1 MKDFFKFMFA
11 SMVGFIL
18 TSIILFFLFFSFVM
32 AMVSLTKTE
41 EVVVNNKSVLQLKL
55 DYEIPERTPNTPFN
69 ITPFGD
75 LRTISGLNDILKSI
89 NNAKNDSRILGIYLD
104 LSVIPSGF
112 ATVSEIREALE
123 DFKESGKFI
132 YSYGAVYGQKAYYL
146 ATVAD
151 KIFVAP
157 EGMIDFHGLSV
168 RTSFIKGLLDK
179 LEIDI
184 QIIRHG
190 KFKSAVEPLMLNK
203 MSEASREQTQAFI
216 SSIWNDVTKLIS
228 QSRNIKIERLNEIA
242 DGLLA
247 QTTEDAY
254 NFGMVDSIIYKD
266 QFLSILAN
274 EIDVSTVK
282 VNNLISVNKYKN
294 AKVQSAGKR
303 SRNKI
308 AVIYASGDIVGGEGD
323 DGISSERYART
334 IRNARLDNS
343 IKAIVLRVNS
353 PGGDGLASD
362 IILREVKLA
371 KKVKPV
377 VVSMGDVAASGGY
390 YISCGADYIFAEPT
404 TITGSIGV
412 FGLIPNMQ
420 HFFNNKLGVS
430 FDGVKTNDNADYMTI
445 TKPLTSY
452 QRNVIQTM
460 VDRFYTTFITHVSE
474 GRGLTTA
481 QVDSIGQGR
490 VWSGT
495 DALSI
500 GLVDEMGSLKTA
512 IEKAK
517 ELAALEDYR
526 ITELPKQKD
535 PFEQIVQDIMG
546 QTRQSMIKSELGE
559 LYKYYGYMKSVKE
572 MKGIQARM
580 PYFIEI
586 N

>member
-412 FGLIPNMQ
+412 FGLIPNMEP
-420 HFFNNKLGVS
+420 FFNNKLGVT
-430 FDGVKTNDNADYMTI
+430 FDGVKTNENSDYMTI

-460 VDRFYTTFITHVSE
+460 VDRFYKTFITHVSE

-559 LYKYYGYMKSVKE
+559 FYKYYGYMKSVKE

>member
-1 MKDFFKFMFA
+1 MFA

-18 TSIILFFLFFSFVM
+18 TAVILFFLFFSFVM
-32 AMVSLTKTE
+32 AMVSMTKTE
-41 EVVVNNKSVLQLKL
+41 EVVVNNKTVLQLKL
-55 DYEIPERTPNTPFN
+55 DYDIPDRTPNAPFN
-69 ITPFGD
+69 ITPLGD
-75 LRTISGLNDILKSI
+75 FRTVSGLNDILKSI
-89 NNAKNDSRILGIYLD
+89 KKAKSDDRILGIYLD

-132 YSYGAVYGQKAYYL
+132 YTYGAIYGQKAYYL

-151 KIFVAP
+151 KIFINP

-179 LEIDI
+179 LDIDV
-184 QIIRHG
+184 QIVRHG

-216 SSIWNDVTKLIS
+216 SSIWDDVVKLIS
-228 QSRNIKIERLNEIA
+228 QSRNISIERLNEIA
-242 DGLLA
+242 DGLLV

-254 NFGMVDSIIYKD
+254 NFGMVDSVIYKD
-266 QFLSILAN
+266 QFLNILS
-274 EIDVSTVK
+274 EKLDVSTVK
-282 VNNLISVNKYKN
+282 TNNLISVNKYKN
-294 AKVQSAGKR
+294 AVVRNRGKR
-303 SRNKI
+303 SKNKI
-308 AVIYASGDIVGGEGD
+308 AVIYASGDIVQGD
-323 DGISSERYART
+323 EDEGISSARFART

-371 KKVKPV
+371 TEAKPV

-390 YISCGADYIFAEPT
+390 YISCGADYIIADAT

-412 FGLIPNMQ
+412 FGLIPNLEM
-420 HFFNNKLGVS
+420 FFNNKLGVT
-430 FDGVKTNDNADYMTI
+430 FDGVKTNENSDYMSI
-445 TKPLTSY
+445 TKPLTPY

-460 VDRFYTTFITHVSE
+460 VDRFYTTFITHVSD

-500 GLVDEMGSLKTA
+500 GLVDEIGSLKTA

-517 ELAALEDYR
+517 ELANIEDYR
-526 ITELPKQKD
+526 ITELPKLKD
-535 PFEQIVQDIMG
+535 PFEQILQDIMG
-546 QTRQSMIKSELGE
+546 QTRISLVKNELGE
-559 LYKYYGYMKSVKE
+559 FYKYYGYLKTVKK
-572 MKGIQARM
+572 MDGVQARM
-580 PYFIEI
+580 PFFIEI
-586 N
+586 E

>member
-1 MKDFFKFMFA
+1 MFA

-18 TSIILFFLFFSFVM
+18 TAVILFFLFFSFVM
-32 AMVSLTKTE
+32 AMVSMTKTE
-41 EVVVNNKSVLQLKL
+41 EVVVNNKTVLQLKL
-55 DYEIPERTPNTPFN
+55 DYDIPDRTPNTPFN
-69 ITPFGD
+69 ITPLGD
-75 LRTISGLNDILKSI
+75 FRTVSGLNDILKSI
-89 NNAKNDSRILGIYLD
+89 KKAKSDDRILGIYLD

-132 YSYGAVYGQKAYYL
+132 YTYGAIYGQKAYYL

-151 KIFVAP
+151 KIFINP

-179 LEIDI
+179 LDIDV
-184 QIIRHG
+184 QIVRHG

-216 SSIWNDVTKLIS
+216 SSIWDDVVKLIS
-228 QSRNIKIERLNEIA
+228 QSRNISIERLNEIA
-242 DGLLA
+242 DGLLV

-254 NFGMVDSIIYKD
+254 NFGMVDSVIYKD
-266 QFLSILAN
+266 QFLNILS
-274 EIDVSTVK
+274 EKLDVSTVK
-282 VNNLISVNKYKN
+282 TNNLISVNKYKN
-294 AKVQSAGKR
+294 AVVRNRGKR
-303 SRNKI
+303 SKNKI
-308 AVIYASGDIVGGEGD
+308 AVIYASGDIVQGD
-323 DGISSERYART
+323 EDEGISSARFART

-371 KKVKPV
+371 TEAKPV

-390 YISCGADYIFAEPT
+390 YISCGADYIIADAT

-412 FGLIPNMQ
+412 FGLIPNLEM
-420 HFFNNKLGVS
+420 FFNNKLGVT
-430 FDGVKTNDNADYMTI
+430 FDGVKTNENSDYMSI
-445 TKPLTSY
+445 TKPLTPY

-460 VDRFYTTFITHVSE
+460 VDRFYTTFITHVSD

-500 GLVDEMGSLKTA
+500 GLVDEIGSLITA

-517 ELAALEDYR
+517 ELANIEDYR
-526 ITELPKQKD
+526 ITELPKLKD
-535 PFEQIVQDIMG
+535 PFEQILQDIMG
-546 QTRQSMIKSELGE
+546 QTRISLVKNELGE
-559 LYKYYGYMKSVKE
+559 FYKYYGYLKTVKK
-572 MKGIQARM
+572 MDGVQARM
-580 PYFIEI
+580 PFFIEI
-586 N
+586 E